1 MTQEQDSYA
10 SVDITEGLFRGFS
23 GGSMVKNPP
32 ANAGDVGLIPGL
44 GRSSG
49 GGKGNPLQYSCLEKP
64 MDREAWQ
71 ATMDGVAKS
80 QT

>member
-44 GRSSG
+44 GSRRSLG
-49 GGKGNPLQYSCLEKP
+49 YGNAGEIPWTGEPDGLQSMWSQKRHDL
-64 MDREAWQ
+64 
-71 ATMDGVAKS
+71 ATK
-80 QT
+80 Q